1 MDAALAALIGG
12 AIGSA
17 ASLGG
22 SWIQQY
28 HQSRRDRERVAADL
42 AIANYK
48 QSMEIAGKAG
58 GARVQ
63 PLSTFLIYQAEFLE
77 LLSKGPITSARVR
90 EFKRHYDEISK
101 ALSE

>member
-22 SWIQQY
+22 SWIQQH

-48 QSMEIAGKAG
+48 QSVEIAAKI
-58 GARVQ
+58 GARV
-63 PLSTFLIYQAEFLE
+63 PSLSTFLIYQAEFLE
-77 LLSKGPITSARVR
+77 LLSKGPITPARIR
-90 EFKRHYDEISK
+90 EFRRQHDENSK

>member
-12 AIGSA
+12 EIGSA

-42 AIANYK
+42 AITNYK
-48 QSMEIAGKAG
+48 QNVEIAARL
-58 GARVQ
+58 GARV
-63 PLSTFLIYQAEFLE
+63 PSLSTFLIYQAEFLE
-77 LLSKGPITSARVR
+77 LLAKGPITPARIR
-90 EFKRHYDEISK
+90 EFRRQQDEISK
-101 ALSE
+101 ALSD